1 MSKKNFGEF
10 LRYQCKS
17 FPNRNAISWI
27 DKGKEVTQKFEAYYK
42 DIESLALGLLAKGFS
57 KGDRIALLADTS
69 TDWNRMDYAALSIG
83 GIVVPIYPTLVPE
96 DINYIFNHSECS
108 FIFLDTNKQLQKIK
122 EQFSELKI
130 LKGVLVNFEVDEDLK
145 QFFSDK
151 AELLHIRD
159 LSHDGH
165 ELVQSEPNKF
175 NEIIESVGP
184 SDIATIIYTSGTTGK
199 PKGATMLHETLLQMF
214 SNVQRGFSGSIS
226 ERDKT
231 LCFLPLSH
239 VLGRTE
245 SMLNVMF
252 GLQVAYSR
260 GADLLLED
268 INITKPTLVIAVPR
282 VFEKI
287 YTKINLQIESMPILK
302 RKMFD
307 WAKDISDRYFEK
319 IEADLAPP
327 TAEILLRNTA
337 YNAVYKKM
345 YERFGG
351 NIRFFVS
358 GGAPLSPDIIR
369 FLRNANLTVLEG
381 YGLTETFGPIV
392 INPVRKQIPGT
403 VGLPL
408 GEVKI
413 KLDTDGEILI
423 KSKSVFKEYY
433 KNKEETSSA
442 FSEDGWFRTGDIG
455 EISTEGYLKITDRKK
470 DIIIT
475 SAGKNIAPQ
484 HVENVV
490 KSSPYISQFVVIGD
504 QRKYL
509 TGIVGLEKEDILELL
524 DKHGIDRSAS
534 IEEISKNADI
544 RNEIRSEIE
553 KVNQRLAKY
562 ETIKDFF
569 ISPHNFSIDS
579 GHLTPSLKIK
589 RKRVLVEFADEVDA
603 MYKDA

>member
-10 LRYQCKS
+10 LRFQCKTL
-17 FPNRNAISWI
+17 PQRNAVSWVN
-27 DKGKEVTQKFEAYYK
+27 KGKEVTQKFEEYYH
-42 DIESLALGLLAKGFS
+42 DIEAIGIGLYAKGFS
-57 KGDRIALLADTS
+57 KGDRVSILADTS
-69 TDWNRMDYAALSIG
+69 LDWNKVDFAALSIG
-83 GIVVPIYPTLVPE
+83 GIVVPIYPTVVPE
-96 DINYIFNHSECS
+96 DITYIFNHSECS
-108 FIFLDTNKQLQKIK
+108 YIFLDTNKQLQKIK
-122 EQFSELKI
+122 DQFYELKN
-130 LKGVLVNFEVDEDLK
+130 LKSIIVNFEVELELETFFKEKVEIVQLK
-145 QFFSDK
+145 
-151 AELLHIRD
+151 D
-159 LSHDGH
+159 LSQEGHNKVKEDPNLFNELIEIVDIH
-165 ELVQSEPNKF
+165 EL
-175 NEIIESVGP
+175 
-184 SDIATIIYTSGTTGK
+184 ATIIYTSGTTGK

-214 SNVQRGFSGSIS
+214 INVQRGFSGAIT
-226 ERDKT
+226 EKDKT
-231 LCFLPLSH
+231 LSFLPLSH

-260 GADLLLED
+260 GADFLLDD
-268 INITKPTLVIAVPR
+268 IGICKPTLVIAVPR

-287 YTKINLQIESMPILK
+287 YTRINLQIENMPIYK

-307 WAKDISDRYFEK
+307 WAKNISDKYFEK

-337 YNAVYKKM
+337 YNTIYKNI
-345 YERFGG
+345 YEKFGG

-358 GGAPLSPDIIR
+358 GGAPLNPDIIR

-392 INPVRKQIPGT
+392 INPVRKQKPGT

-433 KNKEETSSA
+433 KNDDETKAA
-442 FSEDGWFRTGDIG
+442 FTEDGWFKTGDIG
-455 EISTEGYLKITDRKK
+455 IINNEGYLKITDRKK

-475 SAGKNIAPQ
+475 SAGKNVAPQ
-484 HVENVV
+484 HVENVI

-504 QRKYL
+504 QRKFL
-509 TGIVGLEKEDILELL
+509 TGVVGLEKEDILDLL
-524 DKHGIDRSAS
+524 DKYGLDRSSS
-534 IEEISKNADI
+534 IEDISKDPDI
-544 RNEIRSEIE
+544 RNEIRIEIE
-553 KVNQRLAKY
+553 KANEKLARY
-562 ETIKDFF
+562 ETIKDFI

-589 RKRVLVEFADEVDA
+589 RKRVLIEFQEEIDA
-603 MYKDA
+603 MYQQP

>member
-1 MSKKNFGEF
+1 MNKKNFGEF
-10 LRYQCKS
+10 LRFQCKA
-17 FPNRNAISWI
+17 FPNLNAVSWV
-27 DKGKEVTQKFEAYYK
+27 DKGKEVSQKFESYYK
-42 DIESLALGLLAKGFS
+42 DIEALGIGLHQKGLAKGQRLS
-57 KGDRIALLADTS
+57 ILADTS
-69 TDWNRMDYAALSIG
+69 LDWNKVDFATLSIG

-96 DINYIFNHSECS
+96 DVTYIFNHSECS
-108 FIFLDTNKQLQKIK
+108 MIFVDTNKQLQKIK
-122 EQFSELKI
+122 DQFFELKNLTTIIINFDITDDLMNYFEDKVDI
-130 LKGVLVNFEVDEDLK
+130 LNLK
-145 QFFSDK
+145 
-151 AELLHIRD
+151 ELSQAGYDFIQ
-159 LSHDGH
+159 
-165 ELVQSEPNKF
+165 EQPNLF
-175 NEIIESVGP
+175 NELIENVGTQE
-184 SDIATIIYTSGTTGK
+184 IATIIYTSGTTGQ

-214 SNVQRGFSGSIS
+214 LNVQKGFSGAIS

-231 LCFLPLSH
+231 LSFLPLSH

-260 GADLLLED
+260 GPDFLLDD
-268 INITKPTLVIAVPR
+268 IGICKPTLVIAVPR

-287 YTKINLQIESMPILK
+287 HAKISLQIENMPIHK
-302 RKMFD
+302 RKLFD
-307 WAKDISDRYFEK
+307 WAKKISDCYFEK

-337 YNAVYKKM
+337 YNAIYKKM

-358 GGAPLSPDIIR
+358 GGAPLNPDIIR

-392 INPVRKQIPGT
+392 INPVRKQIPGS

-413 KLDTDGEILI
+413 KLDSDGEILI

-433 KNKEETSSA
+433 KNKEETQAS
-442 FSEDGWFRTGDIG
+442 FTEDGWFKTGDIG
-455 EISTEGYLKITDRKK
+455 EINNEGYLRITDRKK

-475 SAGKNIAPQ
+475 SAGKNVAPQ
-484 HVENVV
+484 HVENVI
-490 KSSPYISQFVVIGD
+490 KSSPYISQFIVIGD

-509 TGIVGLEKEDILELL
+509 TGIVGLEKEDILDLL
-524 DKHGIDRSAS
+524 DKYGIDRSSS
-534 IEEISKNADI
+534 IEEISLNAEI
-544 RNEIRSEIE
+544 RNEIKSEIE
-553 KVNQRLAKY
+553 RANNKLARY

-569 ISPHNFSIDS
+569 ISPHNFTIDS
-579 GHLTPSLKIK
+579 GHLTPSMKIK
-589 RKRVLVEFADEVDA
+589 RKRVLVEFEEEIDA
-603 MYKDA
+603 MYKQA

>member
-10 LRYQCKS
+10 LRFQCRT
-17 FPNRNAISWI
+17 FPQRNAVSWV
-27 DKGKEVTQKFEAYYK
+27 DKGKEVTKKFEEYYH
-42 DIESLALGLLAKGFS
+42 DIEAIGIGLYAKGFS
-57 KGDRIALLADTS
+57 KGDRISILGDTS
-69 TDWNRMDYAALSIG
+69 LDWNKVDFAALSIG

-96 DINYIFNHSECS
+96 DITYIFNHSECS
-108 FIFLDTNKQLQKIK
+108 YIFLDTNKQLQKIK
-122 EQFSELKI
+122 DQFYELKN
-130 LKGVLVNFEVDEDLK
+130 LKSIIVNFEIEPELET
-145 QFFSDK
+145 FFKGK
-151 AELLHIRD
+151 AEIVQLQD
-159 LSHDGH
+159 LSQEGH
-165 ELVQSEPNKF
+165 NKIKEDPNFF
-175 NEIIESVGP
+175 NELIESVE
-184 SDIATIIYTSGTTGK
+184 IHELATIIYTSGTTGK

-214 SNVQRGFSGSIS
+214 VNVQRGFSGAIT
-226 ERDKT
+226 EKDKT
-231 LCFLPLSH
+231 LSFLPLSH

-260 GADLLLED
+260 GADFLLDD
-268 INITKPTLVIAVPR
+268 IGICKPTLVIAVPR

-287 YTKINLQIESMPILK
+287 YTKINLQIENMPIYK

-307 WAKDISDRYFEK
+307 WAKSISDKYFEK

-337 YNAVYKKM
+337 YNTIYKNI
-345 YERFGG
+345 YEKFGG

-358 GGAPLSPDIIR
+358 GGAPLNPDIIR

-433 KNKEETSSA
+433 KNDGETADA
-442 FSEDGWFRTGDIG
+442 FTDDGWFKTGDIG
-455 EISTEGYLKITDRKK
+455 IINNEGYLKITDRKK

-475 SAGKNIAPQ
+475 SAGKNVAPQ
-484 HVENVV
+484 HVENVI

-504 QRKYL
+504 QRKFL
-509 TGIVGLEKEDILELL
+509 TGVVGLEKEDILDLL
-524 DKHGIDRSAS
+524 DKYGLDRSSS
-534 IEEISKNADI
+534 IEAISQDPDI
-544 RNEIRSEIE
+544 RNEIRIEIE
-553 KVNQRLAKY
+553 KANEKLARY
-562 ETIKDFF
+562 ETIKDFI

-589 RKRVLVEFADEVDA
+589 RKRVLIEFQEEIDA
-603 MYKDA
+603 MYQQV

>member
-10 LRYQCKS
+10 LRFQCKA
-17 FPNRNAISWI
+17 FPNRNAVSWI
-27 DKGKEVTQKFEAYYK
+27 DKGKEVFQKFDEYYK
-42 DIESLALGLLAKGFS
+42 DIEALGLGLDATGFS
-57 KGDRIALLADTS
+57 RGDRIAILADTS
-69 TDWNRMDYAALSIG
+69 LDWNKMDFATLSIG
-83 GIVVPIYPTLVPE
+83 GVVVPIYPTLVPE
-96 DINYIFNHSECS
+96 DITYIFNHSECS
-108 FIFLDTNKQLQKIK
+108 LIFLDSNKQLQKIK
-122 EQFSELKI
+122 DQFSELKN
-130 LKGVLVNFEVDEDLK
+130 LKGIFTNFEVSEELK
-145 QFFSDK
+145 SFFVNK
-151 AELLHIRD
+151 VNLVQLKD
-159 LSHDGH
+159 LS
-165 ELVQSEPNKF
+165 QSGYDRVANEPNMF
-175 NEIIESVGP
+175 NELIEKVELA
-184 SDIATIIYTSGTTGK
+184 DIATIIYTSGTTGQ
-199 PKGATMLHETLLQMF
+199 PKGATMLHETVLQMF
-214 SNVQRGFSGSIS
+214 INVQKGFSGAIS

-252 GLQVAYSR
+252 GLQVCYSR
-260 GADLLLED
+260 GADFLLED
-268 INITKPTLVIAVPR
+268 IGTSKPTLVIAVPR

-287 YTKINLQIESMPILK
+287 YTKINLGIEAMPIYK

-307 WAKDISDRYFEK
+307 WAKGISDSYFEK

-327 TAEILLRNTA
+327 TADILLRNTA
-337 YNAVYKKM
+337 YNAIYKKI

-408 GEVKI
+408 GEVQI

-433 KNKEETSSA
+433 KNKDETQNA
-442 FSEDGWFRTGDIG
+442 FTQDGWFKTGDIG
-455 EISTEGYLKITDRKK
+455 EISNDGYLKITDRKK

-475 SAGKNIAPQ
+475 SAGKNVAPQ
-484 HVENVV
+484 HVENVI
-490 KSSPYISQFVVIGD
+490 KSSPIISQFVVIGD
-504 QRKYL
+504 QRKFL
-509 TGIVGLEKEDILELL
+509 TGVVGLEKEDILELL
-524 DKHGIDRSAS
+524 DKFGIDRSAT
-534 IEEISKNADI
+534 IEEISKNPDI
-544 RNEIRSEIE
+544 RNEVRSEIE
-553 KVNQRLAKY
+553 KANQRLARY

-569 ISPHNFSIDS
+569 ISPHNFTIDS

-589 RKRVLVEFADEVDA
+589 RKRVLMEFKDEIDA
-603 MYKDA
+603 LYKDS

>member
-1 MSKKNFGEF
+1 
-10 LRYQCKS
+10 
-17 FPNRNAISWI
+17 
-27 DKGKEVTQKFEAYYK
+27 
-42 DIESLALGLLAKGFS
+42 
-57 KGDRIALLADTS
+57 
-69 TDWNRMDYAALSIG
+69 
-83 GIVVPIYPTLVPE
+83 
-96 DINYIFNHSECS
+96 
-108 FIFLDTNKQLQKIK
+108 
-122 EQFSELKI
+122 
-130 LKGVLVNFEVDEDLK
+130 
-145 QFFSDK
+145 
-151 AELLHIRD
+151 
-159 LSHDGH
+159 
-165 ELVQSEPNKF
+165 
-175 NEIIESVGP
+175 
-184 SDIATIIYTSGTTGK
+184 
-199 PKGATMLHETLLQMF
+199 MLHETLLQMF
-214 SNVQRGFSGSIS
+214 VNVQRGFSGAIT
-226 ERDKT
+226 EKDKT
-231 LCFLPLSH
+231 LSFLPLSH

-260 GADLLLED
+260 GADFLLDD
-268 INITKPTLVIAVPR
+268 IGICKPTLVIAVPR

-287 YTKINLQIESMPILK
+287 YTKINLQIENMPIYK

-307 WAKDISDRYFEK
+307 WAKSISDKYFEK

-337 YNAVYKKM
+337 YNTIYKNI
-345 YERFGG
+345 YEKFGG

-358 GGAPLSPDIIR
+358 GGAPLNPDIIR

-433 KNKEETSSA
+433 KNDGETADA
-442 FSEDGWFRTGDIG
+442 FTDDGWFKTGDIG
-455 EISTEGYLKITDRKK
+455 IINNEGYLKITDRKK

-475 SAGKNIAPQ
+475 SAGKNVAPQ
-484 HVENVV
+484 HVENVI

-504 QRKYL
+504 QRKFL
-509 TGIVGLEKEDILELL
+509 TGVVGLEKEDILDLL
-524 DKHGIDRSAS
+524 DKYGLDRSSS
-534 IEEISKNADI
+534 IEAISQDPDI
-544 RNEIRSEIE
+544 RNEIRIEIE
-553 KVNQRLAKY
+553 KANEKLARY
-562 ETIKDFF
+562 ETIKDFI

-589 RKRVLVEFADEVDA
+589 RKRVLIEFQEEIDA
-603 MYKDA
+603 MYQ